1 MKNINKYLLH
11 LIALIS
17 IMGLVLVHHIVE
29 QDQEHKKEVY
39 ELKTEVRELEF
50 QLEMA
55 TWNIEMM
62 NKERE
67 AE

>member
-1 MKNINKYLLH
+1 MKNINKCLLH
-11 LIALIS
+11 LFALIS
-17 IMGLVLVHHIVE
+17 IIGLVLVHHNIK

-55 TWNIEMM
+55 TWNIEML

-67 AE
+67 GK